1 MMPTDCSVLRTIT
14 ILPNIRISRE
24 LSRFYAHIEAGPKV
38 FHPLMSKLMCV
49 KDLLTLA
56 SSYSDCNLRPG

>member
-24 LSRFYAHIEAGPKV
+24 SSRFYAHIGAGHKV
-38 FHPLMSKLMCV
+38 FRPLMSKLMW
-49 KDLLTLA
+49 A
-56 SSYSDCNLRPG
+56 